1 MLILP
6 DLILIILL
14 MIYLC
19 LIIRK
24 KARFRLKLLATWLG
38 ISLFVDT
45 LLVISQKGADIFTYI
60 LTPVILSWLISYLII
75 KRDRRRLFA
84 GYILNLSL
92 VLTGLYIM
100 FLGVNFVSPLPIIL
114 LLGMGVLGFLVLTFG
129 IYALIVYLF
138 LNARTV
144 WKKESRTLGNM
155 LTLLLAVTLV
165 LLLLV
170 QRFLIKGPSIIT
182 SIYSVIFI
190 LLIYYFFS
198 FLTILTSTLL
208 SNYIKPKYN
217 QDYLIILGAGLLNG
231 ETVTPLLAGRIDV
244 GLTFAAEQ
252 LKVTGKKALLIM
264 SGGQG
269 DDEKLPEAVAMK
281 NYALS
286 RGVPAADIITEEN
299 SKTTRQNLQFS
310 KTIMT
315 ERSQGTPYNSA
326 FVSND
331 YHIFRAGLMARQA
344 GLKSEGIGSRTAKYF
359 VPNAFIREYIAIIL
373 MYKKRHIIFSILLV
387 LMVVGLMYINY
398 KYGGK
403 G

>member
-1 MLILP
+1 MLLIPDLVLIFLLLVYFYLIL
-6 DLILIILL
+6 
-14 MIYLC
+14 
-19 LIIRK
+19 RK
-24 KARFRLKLLATWLG
+24 KARFRLKLLALWLG
-38 ISLFVDT
+38 VSLLVDT
-45 LLVISQKGADIFTYI
+45 LLVISQKGAALFMYV

-84 GYILNLSL
+84 GYIFNLSL

-114 LLGMGVLGFLVLTFG
+114 LFGIGILGFLVLTFG

-138 LNARTV
+138 VNARTV

-155 LTLLLAVTLV
+155 LTLFLAVALV

-170 QRFLIKGPSIIT
+170 QKFLIKGPSIIT

-198 FLTILTSTLL
+198 FLTVLTSTLL

-231 ETVTPLLAGRIDV
+231 ETVTPLLAGRIDA

-252 LKVTGKKALLIM
+252 LKATGKKALLIM

-286 RGVPAADIITEEN
+286 QGIPAADIITEEN
-299 SKTTRQNLQFS
+299 SKTTWQNLQFS

-315 ERSQGTPYNSA
+315 ERIQGTPYNSA

-331 YHIFRAGLMARQA
+331 YHIFRAGLMARKA

-373 MYKKRHIIFSILLV
+373 MYKKRHIIVSVLLILTVIV
-387 LMVVGLMYINY
+387 LNYINY